1 LTETPTDIKLPETL
15 RPEWRN
21 KNCDNLFKHRSIC
34 LQPVPHCSSRHYDL
48 SLESSLLKE
57 DFVRKD
63 SETKRV
69 PLIAVLAGTTT
80 RRVTEPHTDKI
91 ALFTLLLP
99 SLIRSIDCG
108 FRYVYVMGYDQG
120 DQFYDSDAVS
130 LHLLTL
136 T

>member
-1 LTETPTDIKLPETL
+1 LTEADTKLPENL
-15 RPEWRN
+15 RPNWRK

-34 LQPVPHCSSRHYDL
+34 SQPIPHCPVRHYEL
-48 SLESSLLKE
+48 SLESSLGDQQTTHRTQSKYL
-57 DFVRKD
+57 
-63 SETKRV
+63 

-80 RRVTEPHTDKI
+80 RRVTDPHTDKI

-120 DQFYDSDAVS
+120 DPFYDSDEVCGNI
-130 LHLLTL
+130 
-136 T
+136 